1 MPETS
6 SARQVLG
13 LRGLPA
19 ARPVPHTVEDFP
31 GTWSRQR
38 LRLARP
44 PTATASST
52 PPARGGPRL
61 VQCSGG
67 PGRLARALQPGSD
80 IHPRNQPAAAPPPP
94 PRKAREGAPREGRGR
109 PRRRVASLGRGRRGQ
124 GRGQGLHD
132 RGERASTVV
141 LCREP
146 VGVARHPAGRG
157 TGAPTWWESF
167 ETAKVAGHCG
177 GGGGRGAGRLAPP
190 SREGRKEKKR
200 GEAGVGVGSGR
211 QRLEQIPPPR
221 GGGQPERGGTDSLLP
236 HGQDEETSSPPPLF
250 FMPTSISTRAH
261 IRRLYG
267 FFFPLGRKNEESK
280 RREGKEKNSSAGS
293 ALCRGRAQGRGR
305 HPPALSALRRVP
317 VGGRARAPAPGNA
330 ARLLDAPIDLAAAA
344 AGRRDRGEKGPAST
358 SPSSQG
364 APRPA
369 GPRRQEKGGKQREGG
384 RSGGPGGARSGRPAR
399 RWMRRPGS
407 LETTLPCDA
416 PGGLQGPRLGA
427 PRRL

>member
-6 SARQVLG
+6 SAPQVLG

-52 PPARGGPRL
+52 PPARGGPCL

-67 PGRLARALQPGSD
+67 PGRLTRALQPGSD
-80 IHPRNQPAAAPPPP
+80 IHPRIQPAAAPPPP
-94 PRKAREGAPREGRGR
+94 PRKAREGAPREGRRR

-141 LCREP
+141 LGREP

-157 TGAPTWWESF
+157 SGAPTWWESF

-177 GGGGRGAGRLAPP
+177 GVGGRGAGRLAPP
-190 SREGRKEKKR
+190 SREGRKEKKL

-211 QRLEQIPPPR
+211 QRLEQIPPPP
-221 GGGQPERGGTDSLLP
+221 GGGSRSGEARTA
-236 HGQDEETSSPPPLF
+236 SSRMARTRRLAHPPPFF

-267 FFFPLGRKNEESK
+267 LFFPLGRKNEESK

-317 VGGRARAPAPGNA
+317 VG
-330 ARLLDAPIDLAAAA
+330 
-344 AGRRDRGEKGPAST
+344 E
-358 SPSSQG
+358 
-364 APRPA
+364 
-369 GPRRQEKGGKQREGG
+369 
-384 RSGGPGGARSGRPAR
+384 
-399 RWMRRPGS
+399 
-407 LETTLPCDA
+407 
-416 PGGLQGPRLGA
+416 
-427 PRRL
+427 